1 MDSQEPEKSNDL
13 RFIALHCI
21 VFELSAY
28 KISMEIS
35 AVKAV
40 KRFIIQEIIPRNKF
54 EILKYF

>member
-13 RFIALHCI
+13 RFIAVHCI

-35 AVKAV
+35 AESGCKA
-40 KRFIIQEIIPRNKF
+40 ID
-54 EILKYF
+54 LT